1 MIVRKL
7 FDTNVVQMVVPH
19 RLRKPLF
26 DQSHS
31 GPLAAHLGAQR
42 TFLQLK
48 SAYYWPG
55 MKGDVIRWCKE
66 CEVCA
71 QCKGPPIRRQGR
83 LQKVLTGAPLDI
95 VAVDVLSGLPATV
108 DGKKYILVLTDYF
121 TKWACAF
128 ALPDAEASTCM
139 RAMYDG
145 FFADFGLPRQLHS
158 DLGKNFESKL
168 FYELFVSGR

>member
-1 MIVRKL
+1 MMIL
-7 FDTNVVQMVVPH
+7 NVPH

-31 GPLAAHLGAQR
+31 GPLAAHLAAQR
-42 TFLQLK
+42 TFLQLRT
-48 SAYYWPG
+48 AYYWPD
-55 MKGDVIRWCKE
+55 MKGDVVRWSKE
-66 CEVCA
+66 CETCA
-71 QCKGPPIRRQGR
+71 QCKGPPTRRQGK

-95 VAVDVLSGLPATV
+95 VAVDVLSGLPVTP

-121 TKWACAF
+121 TKWSCAF

-145 FFADFGLPRQLHS
+145 FFSEFGLPRNCTAIWGRIS
-158 DLGKNFESKL
+158 NRNCFTN
-168 FYELFVSGR
+168 FVSLLV

>member
-1 MIVRKL
+1 MI
-7 FDTNVVQMVVPH
+7 VPH

-48 SAYYWPG
+48 SVYYWPG
-55 MKGDVIRWCKE
+55 MKGDVIRWSKE

-71 QCKGPPIRRQGR
+71 QSKDPPTRRQGR

-95 VAVDVLSGLPATV
+95 VAVDVLSGLPATPDV
-108 DGKKYILVLTDYF
+108 KSTSWYLLITLQSGH
-121 TKWACAF
+121 AP
-128 ALPDAEASTCM
+128 LPCLM
-139 RAMYDG
+139 
-145 FFADFGLPRQLHS
+145 PKHH
-158 DLGKNFESKL
+158 
-168 FYELFVSGR
+168 V